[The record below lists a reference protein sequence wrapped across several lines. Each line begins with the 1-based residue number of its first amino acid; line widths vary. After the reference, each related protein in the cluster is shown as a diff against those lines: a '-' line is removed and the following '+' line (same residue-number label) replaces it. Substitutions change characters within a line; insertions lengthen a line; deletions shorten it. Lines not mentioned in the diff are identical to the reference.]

1 MCTRLLVII
10 CLIISATSLANEKSK
25 IGLDYLTLTKN
36 PILVDI
42 MLDLEPKLLASYDS
56 YEKFKFTD
64 LQKKS
69 GVRGVATSFSKDI
82 TYKATIDEIKRISP
96 DTLLKLLKLPKED
109 YPMLWAVGEGERLE
123 RELASS
129 LKLYKALHGKEY
141 IDK

>member
-1 MCTRLLVII
+1 MCARLLVII
-10 CLIISATSLANEKSK
+10 CLFISASSLAIEKSK
-25 IGLDYLTLTKN
+25 IGLDYLKLTKN
-36 PILVDI
+36 QILAEI

-56 YEKFKFTD
+56 YKKFKFTD
-64 LQKKS
+64 LQKKF
-69 GVRGVATSFSKDI
+69 GVRGVAISFSKDI
-82 TYKATIDEIKRISP
+82 TYKDTIDEIKRISP
-96 DTLLKLLKLPKED
+96 DTLLKLLRLSKED

>member
-1 MCTRLLVII
+1 MCARLLVII
-10 CLIISATSLANEKSK
+10 CLFISASSLAIEKSK
-25 IGLDYLTLTKN
+25 IGLDYLKLTKN
-36 PILVDI
+36 QILAEI

-56 YEKFKFTD
+56 YKKFKFND
-64 LQKKS
+64 LQKKF
-69 GVRGVATSFSKDI
+69 GVRGVAISFSKDI
-82 TYKATIDEIKRISP
+82 TYKDTIDEIKRISP
-96 DTLLKLLKLPKED
+96 DTLLKLLRLSKED